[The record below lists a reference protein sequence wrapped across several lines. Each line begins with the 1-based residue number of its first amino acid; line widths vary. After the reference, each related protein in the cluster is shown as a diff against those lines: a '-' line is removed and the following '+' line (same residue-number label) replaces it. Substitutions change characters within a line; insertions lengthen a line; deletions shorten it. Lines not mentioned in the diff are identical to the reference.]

1 MKLFCKGG
9 AHAANGSK
17 IHLNLPRLPY
27 RAAWSA
33 IGTREWKNERRAM
46 AAFGAMLVYG
56 TVIMGVMIHYSTS
69 QSAALTAPFMEGE
82 PKRVAVETQPMVLV
96 AESLAYTCEATV
108 DQNEVLALAVGIDAV
123 ISSVPNGELASDV
136 TMVMV
141 GSTIMNRV
149 ESGRYPNTVEE
160 VLCQPMQFSCFSE
173 TGLKWVGR
181 AADNDAFKARC
192 MDAAERV
199 LNGERMLSPQ
209 VLYVS
214 ADRQGAV
221 EAQLDGLYFCR

>member
-33 IGTREWKNERRAM
+33 IGTREWRNERRAM

-56 TVIMGVMIHYSTS
+56 TVIMGVMLSAADK
-69 QSAALTAPFMEGE
+69 QSAETVPQAALPYTEASVVVQLP
-82 PKRVAVETQPMVLV
+82 V
-96 AESLAYTCEATV
+96 AESLVYTGAPV
-108 DQNEVLALAVGIDAV
+108 VNQSEVLALAVGIDAV

-160 VLCQPMQFSCFSE
+160 VLCQPMQFSCFSD
-173 TGLKWVGR
+173 TGLRWVGR
-181 AADNDAFKARC
+181 ASENELFKQRC
-192 MDAAERV
+192 MNAAERV
-199 LNGERMLSPQ
+199 LSGERMLSPQ
-209 VLYVS
+209 VVYVS
-214 ADRQGAV
+214 SGRQGTV